1 MKALL
6 IVDGYNVIGAWKE
19 AERQHLTIDE
29 ARDRLIHLLL
39 DYSGYSGEEV
49 VLVFD
54 GYRSDR
60 RTATEEKHGSLTTVY
75 TRHGETADSYIERT
89 VMQTPKYRTVR
100 VATSDGQ
107 IQTLALGAGA
117 TRITSRELII
127 QMQQVRKTG
136 FAAHKKAQELNRN
149 PLGARLPKDVQE
161 ALERLRRGE

>member
-1 MKALL
+1 MKPLL

-19 AERQHLTIDE
+19 AERKGLTIDE
-29 ARDRLIHLLL
+29 SRDLLIHQLL

-49 VLVFD
+49 ILVFD

-60 RTATEEKHGSLTTVY
+60 RTSTQEQRGALTVVY

-89 VMQTPKYRTVR
+89 VVQAPKYRTIR

-117 TRITSRELII
+117 TRMTSRELLIE
-127 QMQQVRKTG
+127 MQQLRRSS
-136 FAAHKKAQELNRN
+136 FAAHRKAQTLNRN
-149 PLGARLPKDVQE
+149 PLGARLPKEVQE

>member
-1 MKALL
+1 MKPLL

-19 AERQHLTIDE
+19 AEKQHLTIDE
-29 ARDRLIHLLL
+29 ARDRLVHMLL

-60 RTATEEKHGSLTTVY
+60 RTSTEEKLGAMTIVY
-75 TRHGETADSYIERT
+75 TKHGETADSFIERT
-89 VMQTPKYRTVR
+89 VVQTPKYRTVR

-117 TRITSRELII
+117 TRITSRELLI
-127 QMQQVRKTG
+127 QMQQLRKAS
-136 FAAHKKAQELNRN
+136 FAAHKRAQEMNRN
-149 PLGARLPKDVQE
+149 PLGARLPRDVQE
-161 ALERLRRGE
+161 ALEKLRRGE

>member
-1 MKALL
+1 MKPLL

-19 AERQHLTIDE
+19 AEEQHCTIDE
-29 ARDRLIHLLL
+29 ARDRLTHLLL

-60 RTATEEKHGSLTTVY
+60 RTATEEKHANLTVVY
-75 TRHGETADSYIERT
+75 TKHGETADSYIERA
-89 VMQTPKYRTVR
+89 VVQAPKYRTIR

-117 TRITSRELII
+117 TRITSRELLI
-127 QMQQVRKTG
+127 QMQQLRKSS

-149 PLGARLPKDVQE
+149 PLGARLPRDVQE

>member
-1 MKALL
+1 MKPLL

-19 AERQHLTIDE
+19 VSEPQYTIDE
-29 ARDRLIHLLL
+29 ARDRLIHQLL

-60 RTATEEKHGSLTTVY
+60 RTSTEEQFTNLTVVY
-75 TRHGETADSYIERT
+75 TRHGETADSYIERL
-89 VMQTPKYRTVR
+89 VVQTPKYRTVR

-117 TRITSRELII
+117 TRITSRELLI
-127 QMQQVRKTG
+127 QMQQLRKTS
-136 FAAHKKAQELNRN
+136 FAAHKRAQELSRN
-149 PLGARLPKDVQE
+149 PLGARLPREVQE

>member
-1 MKALL
+1 MKPLL

-19 AERQHLTIDE
+19 AEAQQCSIDE
-29 ARDRLIHLLL
+29 ARDKLTNLLL

-54 GYRSDR
+54 GYRSER
-60 RTATEEKHGSLTTVY
+60 RTATEEKHATVTVVY
-75 TRHGETADSYIERT
+75 TKHGETADSYIERL
-89 VMQTPKYRTVR
+89 VVQSPKYRTIR

-127 QMQQVRKTG
+127 QMQQLRKTSY
-136 FAAHKKAQELNRN
+136 AAHKRTQEMNRN
-149 PLGARLPKDVQE
+149 PLGARLPREVQE
-161 ALERLRRGE
+161 ALERFRRGE